1 MKQNRGTAQ
10 NFELHIEE
18 LVLHGFSPRE
28 RYAIGEAVQR
38 ELTRLF
44 TEQGIHPS
52 LGQGR
57 IARLDGGS
65 VLVKQGTRADAI
77 GKQVAQTVYAGM
89 KGGAKR

>member
-1 MKQNRGTAQ
+1 MKQNQGTAQ
-10 NFELHIEE
+10 NIELHIEE

-28 RYAIGEAVQR
+28 RYAIGEAIQS

-52 LGQGR
+52 LRQGR

-65 VLVKQGTRADAI
+65 IQVKQGTKADAI
-77 GKQVAQTVYAGM
+77 GKQVAQSVYGGM
-89 KGGAKR
+89 KR

>member
-1 MKQNRGTAQ
+1 MKQNQGTAQ
-10 NFELHIEE
+10 NIELHIEE

-52 LGQGR
+52 LWQGR

-65 VLVKQGTRADAI
+65 IQVKQDTKADAI
-77 GKQVAQTVYAGM
+77 GKQVAQSVYGGM
-89 KGGAKR
+89 KK